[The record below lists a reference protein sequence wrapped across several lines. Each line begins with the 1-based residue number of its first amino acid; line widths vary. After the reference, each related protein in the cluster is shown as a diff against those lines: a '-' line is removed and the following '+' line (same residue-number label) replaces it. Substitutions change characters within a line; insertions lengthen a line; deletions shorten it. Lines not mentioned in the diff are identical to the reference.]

1 MSMAGSMPPLAIHPA
16 LSVTSA
22 PLTLQ
27 QVRCEQRRLH
37 DALGPLLELSVSRDG
52 QTNYLNARVRR
63 QYLQAVFTH
72 EAAGLLFVFV
82 PSERIE
88 PALVVVAVDAAGR
101 VDALDARGVV
111 GLRASLQAFE
121 RRFEARLEHFLY
133 NPRVA
138 RAAAP
143 RTHSAHFHCKADV
156 PWELYVRLFPIAA
169 PVLGR
174 MLRAEPEYLRYYFA
188 RERLSWPALA
198 AALLAD
204 APAASARHV
213 TASATWPARCAAT

>member
-1 MSMAGSMPPLAIHPA
+1 MS
-16 LSVTSA
+16 
-22 PLTLQ
+22 
-27 QVRCEQRRLH
+27 
-37 DALGPLLELSVSRDG
+37 
-52 QTNYLNARVRR
+52 
-63 QYLQAVFTH
+63 
-72 EAAGLLFVFV
+72 
-82 PSERIE
+82 
-88 PALVVVAVDAAGR
+88 
-101 VDALDARGVV
+101 
-111 GLRASLQAFE
+111 ASLISAC
-121 RRFEARLEHFLY
+121 AKPVL
-133 NPRVA
+133 A

-174 MLRAEPEYLRYYFA
+174 LLRAEPEYLRYYFA